1 MVSERDKAAAKRILW
16 KSATL
21 PKTTKQHLTPPPR
34 KSVLRLFSDRAV
46 AAAAARRGARS
57 RRIQQTID
65 GLLVKRVSVER
76 QSRRDLIAKPRGVGN
91 SRAAILVLALS
102 TASHAEPCQFE
113 KHQVTLQGTIVQS
126 AFGRTPYMAL
136 VTQHPSCDEETMVE
150 VDASKKWLGH
160 HVTITGDLGAMAD
173 REWYLL
179 TIKSIKDTP
188 PITPR
193 IFPKQF

>member
-1 MVSERDKAAAKRILW
+1 MKY
-16 KSATL
+16 
-21 PKTTKQHLTPPPR
+21 
-34 KSVLRLFSDRAV
+34 FF
-46 AAAAARRGARS
+46 
-57 RRIQQTID
+57 
-65 GLLVKRVSVER
+65 
-76 QSRRDLIAKPRGVGN
+76 
-91 SRAAILVLALS
+91 AAILVLALS
-102 TASHAEPCQFE
+102 TASRADPCPFE

-179 TIKSIKDTP
+179 TIKSIKD
-188 PITPR
+188 
-193 IFPKQF
+193 